1 MKRLLCIS
9 KPPKNFSMP
18 MIDQR
23 IIVAIDTFD
32 LETANTILDKL
43 DPSLCI
49 IKIGS
54 VVFNTLGKSFL
65 KDASSRGFKIFLDLK
80 LHDIP
85 NTVHETILGF
95 HDLSIDMLTVHLS
108 GGEDMLKKAMLAGK
122 SINAKVIGVSIL
134 TSLKES
140 DTLMLFNNNLDT
152 QIANLFKIA
161 VKTNLDGVVCSP
173 LELEMANTILDTNSI
188 KITPGIRDIKV
199 ADDQARTL
207 SAKEAIEKGA
217 TFIVIGRPI
226 TQAEDVSTAL
236 KTFTDSI
243 HD

>member
-1 MKRLLCIS
+1 MS
-9 KPPKNFSMP
+9 DP
-18 MIDQR
+18 R
-23 IIVAIDTFD
+23 IIVAIDTYD
-32 LETANTILDKL
+32 LQEANVILDQL
-43 DPSLCI
+43 DPDLCK
-49 IKIGS
+49 IKMGS
-54 VVFNTLGKSFL
+54 VVFNSLGKSFL
-65 KDASSRGFKIFLDLK
+65 KEVSSRGFKIFLDLK

-95 HDLSIDMLTVHLS
+95 HDCSIDMLTVHLS

-188 KITPGIRDIKV
+188 KITPGIRDIKA

-236 KTFTDSI
+236 KTFSDSI

>member
-1 MKRLLCIS
+1 
-9 KPPKNFSMP
+9 MP

-32 LETANTILDKL
+32 LETANIILDKL

-54 VVFNTLGKSFL
+54 VVFNALGKSFL
-65 KDASSRGFKIFLDLK
+65 QDASSRGFKIFLDLK

-95 HDLSIDMLTVHLS
+95 HDCSIDMLTVHLS
-108 GGEDMLKKAMLAGK
+108 GGEDMLNKAMLAGK

-152 QIANLFKIA
+152 QIENLFKIA

-188 KITPGIRDIKV
+188 KITPGIRDIKEV
-199 ADDQARTL
+199 DDQARTL
-207 SAKEAIEKGA
+207 SAKEAIANGA

-236 KTFTDSI
+236 KTFSDSI

>member
-1 MKRLLCIS
+1 MTD
-9 KPPKNFSMP
+9 P
-18 MIDQR
+18 R
-23 IIVAIDTFD
+23 IIVAIDTYDFQ
-32 LETANTILDKL
+32 EANVILDQL
-43 DPSLCI
+43 DPDLCR

-54 VVFNTLGKSFL
+54 VVFNSLGKSFL
-65 KDASSRGFKIFLDLK
+65 KEVSSRGFKIFLDLK

-95 HDLSIDMLTVHLS
+95 HDCSIDMLTVHLS

-161 VKTNLDGVVCSP
+161 VKANLDGVVCSP

>member
-1 MKRLLCIS
+1 MTD
-9 KPPKNFSMP
+9 P
-18 MIDQR
+18 R
-23 IIVAIDTFD
+23 IIVAIDTYD
-32 LETANTILDKL
+32 LQEANLILDQL
-43 DPSLCI
+43 DPDLCK

-54 VVFNTLGKSFL
+54 VVFNSLGKSFL
-65 KDASSRGFKIFLDLK
+65 KEVSSRGFKIFLDLK

-95 HDLSIDMLTVHLS
+95 HDCSIDMLTVHLS

-173 LELEMANTILDTNSI
+173 LELEMASTILDTNSI

-207 SAKEAIEKGA
+207 NAKEAIEKGA

-236 KTFTDSI
+236 KTFSDSI